1 MDVKE
6 AFKMV
11 LIPGY
16 ATYKLVPMVLDAT
29 GLLKIGELKKKE
41 EELQKVKDELEK
53 SNLDAAKK
61 QKIIKALHQQNL
73 QLKKELELEKKKNQ
87 SNAEKISLLEKM
99 IKEFV

>member
-53 SNLDAAKK
+53 SKNNKSIASTKFTTKK
-61 QKIIKALHQQNL
+61 RTRIR
-73 QLKKELELEKKKNQ
+73 KE
-87 SNAEKISLLEKM
+87 
-99 IKEFV
+99 KESK